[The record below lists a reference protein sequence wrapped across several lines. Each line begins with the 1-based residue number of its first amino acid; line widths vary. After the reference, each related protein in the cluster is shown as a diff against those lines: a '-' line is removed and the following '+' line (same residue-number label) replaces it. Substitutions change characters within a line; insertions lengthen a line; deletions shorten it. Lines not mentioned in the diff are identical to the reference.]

1 MHYLFNPVNAN
12 EVFSSN
18 LSARDEYDGIGVG
31 AIVALYRPQ
40 PVKTW
45 MGPEKTGIPI
55 VEFDGAMRL
64 LGNKMS
70 RLELPTINV
79 IEAADDTRMF
89 GFSHSR
95 VKIHVNK
102 FALRDINCYGTFCDG
117 IGACPNSF
125 KQRRGCSCFTT
136 RHGEDYT
143 TIVLLLD
150 IKVEFQTDKTF
161 MWKDEYHENH
171 FTSKRLTNLVFQNSI
186 SVADRNL
193 SIKPEVMD
201 QALKYIRTQAD
212 FINKHGGWSI
222 SGWYRKGKITDSVT
236 DEQLCSNNK
245 TVHFFLYY
253 AY

>member
-70 RLELPTINV
+70 RLELPTIDV

-89 GFSHSR
+89 GFSRSR

-102 FALRDINCYGTFCDG
+102 FALRDIHCFGTFCDG
-117 IGACPNSF
+117 IGACPSSF
-125 KQRRGCSCFTT
+125 QGRLGCSCFTA
-136 RHGEDYT
+136 RRGDDYT

-150 IKVEFQTDKTF
+150 IKVVFWNRQNLYVEGRVPRKSFHIQETDKF
-161 MWKDEYHENH
+161 SFSEY
-171 FTSKRLTNLVFQNSI
+171 
-186 SVADRNL
+186 
-193 SIKPEVMD
+193 
-201 QALKYIRTQAD
+201 Y
-212 FINKHGGWSI
+212 
-222 SGWYRKGKITDSVT
+222 
-236 DEQLCSNNK
+236 
-245 TVHFFLYY
+245 
-253 AY
+253 